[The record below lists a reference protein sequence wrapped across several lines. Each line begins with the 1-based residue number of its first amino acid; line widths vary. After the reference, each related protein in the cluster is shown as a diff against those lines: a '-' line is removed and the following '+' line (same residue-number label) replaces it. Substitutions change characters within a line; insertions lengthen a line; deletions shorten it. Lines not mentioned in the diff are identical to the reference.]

1 MTWERGFVICRDDV
15 ADAIEGQ
22 LQTQTIS
29 VRLASRLGETAF
41 AFSSR
46 AIPTLDSESYFLCSV
61 DGSNSGYSV
70 RNLKAYRPS
79 HLVPK
84 LGLTFGIT
92 LGKSVAARRLKS
104 PDLFV
109 PWNSLGPETEFEA
122 ADDLAI
128 FRWDLEECEIDDP
141 QLRSRAESLRAIHR
155 SLEER
160 NAPHRIVLF
169 DDGWPDV
176 LGELAEAGDVFTGP
190 STCLTLGWQSQDG
203 DSNTVTANDAEFIAD
218 GDEIPD
224 SQLWVL

>member
-1 MTWERGFVICRDDV
+1 MTWERGFVICQDDV

-22 LQTQTIS
+22 LQTQTVS

-41 AFSSR
+41 AFASR

-61 DGSNSGYSV
+61 DGQNSGYSV

-84 LGLTFGIT
+84 LRLTFGIT
-92 LGKSVAARRLKS
+92 LEKSVAARRRDS
-104 PDLFV
+104 PDLLV
-109 PWNSLGPETEFEA
+109 PWIALGPESEFGTI
-122 ADDLAI
+122 DDLAI
-128 FRWDLEECEIDDP
+128 FRWDLDDCEIDDP
-141 QLRSRAESLRAIHR
+141 QIRSHAGSLRAIHR

-160 NAPHRIVLF
+160 STPHRIVLF

-176 LGELAEAGDVFTGP
+176 LGELDEAGDVFTGP
-190 STCLTLGWQSQDG
+190 ATFLTLGWQSQDG
-203 DSNTVTANDAEFIAD
+203 DSSTLTANDAEFMAD

-224 SQLWVL
+224 SQLWAL